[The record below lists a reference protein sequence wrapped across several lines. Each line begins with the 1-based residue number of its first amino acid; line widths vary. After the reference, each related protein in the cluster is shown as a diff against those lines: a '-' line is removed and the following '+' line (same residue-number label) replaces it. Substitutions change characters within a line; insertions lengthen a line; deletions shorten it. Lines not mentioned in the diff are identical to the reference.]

1 VWTTIRPVC
10 LSHSS
15 RRPAWARRRRA
26 EPGRHR
32 GASLCRP
39 KPRASRASDPRPG
52 PSGVSPGCGARPR
65 PMRQPRPP
73 CTRGRMGGARGP
85 IAASAFPSAP
95 ACRRRPV
102 TPCARSAAHG
112 QAWHGPSQADPSSH
126 RAAPRGQ
133 RGARLPAAT
142 RGLALAPQ
150 ASRPLVRGV
159 GLRGIHAPGAQAAAR
174 LPSEGAARPLN
185 GGPLL
190 RGRRGGQAG
199 IHQLRPTRQR
209 ARQLPAHGLAG
220 GGPQDLGRRRRDHR
234 GGAWCG
240 A

>member
-1 VWTTIRPVC
+1 MGRPPRPQTAQALPPGGTRPGPPLGR
-10 LSHSS
+10 LSP
-15 RRPAWARRRRA
+15 RQPLARRRLRSPA
-26 EPGRHR
+26 SHTLGQRWRGHPSVPTPGTRQGR
-32 GASLCRP
+32 DGTP
-39 KPRASRASDPRPG
+39 PG
-52 PSGVSPGCGARPR
+52 PQRFRA
-65 PMRQPRPP
+65 PP
-73 CTRGRMGGARGP
+73 P
-85 IAASAFPSAP
+85 
-95 ACRRRPV
+95 
-102 TPCARSAAHG
+102 
-112 QAWHGPSQADPSSH
+112 DDH

-159 GLRGIHAPGAQAAAR
+159 GLRGIHAPGDQAAAR

-185 GGPLL
+185 GGHLL

-220 GGPQDLGRRRRDHR
+220 GGPQDWGRRRRDHR